1 MAGDLKRIGQF
12 LRETRERRGLTVDD
26 VSKAL
31 FLRKTL
37 VRAIE
42 TGDRATL
49 PHDVYVRGYIREY
62 AQYLKV
68 QNEIQPLL
76 IEREETEVENLPKP
90 VVKKK
95 TESAHRVVPR
105 LKRRFLVY
113 PALGIVLG
121 VALVMFIFS
130 NPLPTSPDEQ
140 RQTQSKTS
148 TVAAPE
154 RKVVSEVSDVKRLMI
169 TCHERAWVSILIDGI
184 EKKEFMLS
192 PHEIVVLNAKD
203 RFDILVGNAGG
214 VKIFFNGKDSG
225 FEGASGQV
233 RRISLS

>member
-1 MAGDLKRIGQF
+1 MSIDLGRVGDF
-12 LRETRERRGLTVDD
+12 LRRKREELGLSVED

-42 TGDRATL
+42 AGDLATL
-49 PHDVYVRGYIREY
+49 PHEVYVRGYIREY

-68 QNEIQPLL
+68 QDEILPLL
-76 IEREETEVENLPKP
+76 TEKQVEDQPKP
-90 VVKKK
+90 IVETKMEGPQK
-95 TESAHRVVPR
+95 VVPR
-105 LKRRFLVY
+105 LRRRILVY
-113 PALGIVLG
+113 PALGIVLC
-121 VALVMFIFS
+121 VALVMLIFS
-130 NPLPTSPDEQ
+130 SPSSLPPDEQ
-140 RQTQSKTS
+140 KHGQSKAS

-154 RKVVSEVSDVKRLMI
+154 RKVVSENNDVKRLMI

-192 PHEIVVLNAKD
+192 PHEIIVLNAKD

-214 VKIFFNGKDSG
+214 VKIFLNGKDSG
-225 FEGASGQV
+225 FDGASGQV